1 MQMCALWEQEFLD
14 LLFGYYLS
22 KKGLKVIIVEKDLIG
37 EKTSGHTTAKI
48 TFQHNLIYDYLI
60 NSYGRDFALK
70 YLEAN
75 EKAISNIKTIVDEEK
90 IDCDFEIQD
99 NFVWTADKN
108 NVDKIKKEVNA
119 INELKRRRFCTI
131 CNW

>member
-1 MQMCALWEQEFLD
+1 MD
-14 LLFGYYLS
+14 LQHGYYLS
-22 KKGLKVIIVEKDLIG
+22 KKGLKVIIVDKGLIG

-75 EKAISNIKTIVDEEK
+75 EKAISNIKTIIDEEK
-90 IDCDFEIQD
+90 IDCDFEIQN

-108 NVDKIKKEVNA
+108 NVDKIKKEVHA

-131 CNW
+131 CN

>member
-1 MQMCALWEQEFLD
+1 MGLP
-14 LLFGYYLS
+14 FGYYLS
-22 KKGLKVIIVEKDLIG
+22 KKGLKVIIVDKGFIG

-60 NSYGRDFALK
+60 NSYGKDFALK

-75 EKAISNIKTIVDEEK
+75 EKAVSNIKTIIDEEK

-108 NVDKIKKEVNA
+108 DVDKIKKEVNA

-131 CNW
+131 CNK